1 MDLKHEEIQTNE
13 RIPIKLFNFQ
23 ANDIARIIP
32 NHWHKSAE
40 ILYCRK
46 GSLNVWINNKNYL
59 LREGDFL
66 FINSNIIHSTQS
78 PTENDIM
85 VLQFPLPFLQEA
97 TQQDYLEKYDILCNT
112 LLQSSNEQE
121 TAFSRVRE
129 ILEEML
135 LSETQQE
142 DAFSLKIYS
151 LVFELLYVLIRHFK
165 VEKKGDSK
173 LKTQKY
179 LDRLGDITEY
189 VKANYDEKITLDSV
203 ATEFNFSIP
212 YFARFFKR
220 YMGITFTEYV
230 TSIRLDKAFDLL
242 MNSDLS
248 ILDISLAVGFPN
260 SKSYTASFKKT
271 YGHTPYHYKKLYMN
285 IKDNI

>member
-1 MDLKHEEIQTNE
+1 MELQHEEIQTNE

-40 ILYCRK
+40 LLYCRK
-46 GSLNVWINNKNYL
+46 GNLNVWINSKSYL
-59 LREGDFL
+59 LMEGDFL
-66 FINSNIIHSTQS
+66 FINSNIVHSTQS
-78 PTENDIM
+78 PTENDII
-85 VLQFPLPFLQEA
+85 VLQLPLTFLQEA
-97 TQQDYLEKYDILCNT
+97 TQKDYLDKYDILCNT

-121 TAFSRVRE
+121 QAFSRVRK

-135 LSETQQE
+135 TYESQKEE
-142 DAFSLKIYS
+142 AFSLKIYS
-151 LVFELLYVLIRHFK
+151 LVFEMLYVLIRHFK
-165 VEKKGDSK
+165 VEKNGDNK

-179 LDRLGDITEY
+179 LDRLGDITEF

-203 ATEFNFSIP
+203 ALEFNFSIP
-212 YFARFFKR
+212 YFARFFKK

-230 TSIRLDKAFDLL
+230 TSIRLDKAVDLL

-260 SKSYTASFKKT
+260 SKSYTASFKKA
-271 YGHTPYHYKKLYMN
+271 YGHTPYHYKKIY
-285 IKDNI
+285 ISKKDNI